1 MLNLHEFSKHS
12 AKPILS
18 KWLLALLI
26 MIRFEESGGPGPIRE
41 MLKLEIGIIIDP
53 LILAGF
59 FSLGCMKSFFEIF
72 FMHHYLTASLSGKC
86 RFKKTG
92 QYFVRSCVIF
102 LRHIYYLYTP
112 HYFVLVH
119 EAVQYFYHNGP
130 RTLLQL
136 RPLIVLIHQWSYI
149 SCLHAVAFATY
160 ILWNKQNIIFL

>member
-1 MLNLHEFSKHS
+1 MVVGIVDNDSIRRIWRTWTYQRNVEVRNRDNIRS
-12 AKPILS
+12 ANTGWIFL
-18 KWLLALLI
+18 
-26 MIRFEESGGPGPIRE
+26 
-41 MLKLEIGIIIDP
+41 
-53 LILAGF
+53 
-59 FSLGCMKSFFEIF
+59 LGCMKSFFEIF

>member
-1 MLNLHEFSKHS
+1 MVVGIVDNDSIRRIWRTWAYQRNAKVRNRDNNRS
-12 AKPILS
+12 ANTG
-18 KWLLALLI
+18 W
-26 MIRFEESGGPGPIRE
+26 
-41 MLKLEIGIIIDP
+41 
-53 LILAGF
+53 F

-136 RPLIVLIHQWSYI
+136 RPLIVLIHQQSYI
-149 SCLHAVAFATY
+149 SCLHAVAFA
-160 ILWNKQNIIFL
+160 I